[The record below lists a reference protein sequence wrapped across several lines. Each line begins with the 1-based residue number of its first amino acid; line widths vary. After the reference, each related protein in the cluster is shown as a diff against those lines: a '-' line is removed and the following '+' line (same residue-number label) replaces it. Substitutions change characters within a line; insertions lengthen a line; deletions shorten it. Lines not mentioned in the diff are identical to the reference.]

1 MLEAIWLEIMEKE
14 LSLSLAIY
22 EYANIGNE
30 DFFVTV
36 NDKAKRRWI
45 SLLQYGMDSGEF
57 KNVDAQQVA
66 DLILYYYQGL
76 RMWSRVVPFDKRE
89 ADNYVNSIRQILLP
103 NIEWQKW
110 NYKPNRWI
118 CKHKFAD
125 KEIYSITD
133 KGRVYFKE
141 LMAFYAAGPIPLL
154 FDFNVVITNLNKM
167 DKAEAM
173 ELVSTLRQ
181 SIQSSAELNEGYAQ
195 EFPCFFY
202 FVRYLPFL
210 K

>member
-1 MLEAIWLEIMEKE
+1 MVRNNGKE

-76 RMWSRVVPFDKRE
+76 RMWSRVVPLINGKQITMLIVLGRYYF
-89 ADNYVNSIRQILLP
+89 QIL
-103 NIEWQKW
+103 N
-110 NYKPNRWI
+110 
-118 CKHKFAD
+118 D
-125 KEIYSITD
+125 KM
-133 KGRVYFKE
+133 K
-141 LMAFYAAGPIPLL
+141 L
-154 FDFNVVITNLNKM
+154 
-167 DKAEAM
+167 
-173 ELVSTLRQ
+173 
-181 SIQSSAELNEGYAQ
+181 
-195 EFPCFFY
+195 
-202 FVRYLPFL
+202 
-210 K
+210 